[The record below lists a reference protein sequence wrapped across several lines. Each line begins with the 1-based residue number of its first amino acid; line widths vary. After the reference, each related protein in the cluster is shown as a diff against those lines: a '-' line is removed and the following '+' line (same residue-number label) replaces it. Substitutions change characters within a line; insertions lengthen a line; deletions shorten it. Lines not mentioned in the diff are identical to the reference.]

1 MRKVTVDRGES
12 GPRWPSP
19 CIAEDRNGFTVF
31 HLPGFAVPKIA
42 LVSSLLSPKVR
53 LRSTFFSH
61 PQPSTRCLLSAGA
74 PPSPNSQ
81 HSHTFTA
88 PPALRTIPP
97 LPLKPFR
104 RQAASCWSPHLPP
117 VPLLAHRH
125 GRCHEGPKVPGNCFD
140 PGPCRRPARDYRSR
154 SPIACRP
161 ILAPPRPL
169 WAPRISVFA
178 SLSRLEIAC
187 PLGCATPN
195 EEWPLADS
203 PARPWA
209 CSPQP
214 TPRGPGPPAAARP
227 GPTAHRAGLGHGRAP
242 PHRGS

>member
-61 PQPSTRCLLSAGA
+61 LQPSTRCFLSAGA

-97 LPLKPFR
+97 LPLNPFR
-104 RQAASCWSPHLPP
+104 RQAVSCWSPHLPP
-117 VPLLAHRH
+117 SPFWPTGTEDAMRAQSSREL
-125 GRCHEGPKVPGNCFD
+125 F
-140 PGPCRRPARDYRSR
+140 RSR
-154 SPIACRP
+154 PLSQASPRLQVAFP
-161 ILAPPRPL
+161 D
-169 WAPRISVFA
+169 
-178 SLSRLEIAC
+178 SLQANIGTS
-187 PLGCATPN
+187 
-195 EEWPLADS
+195 
-203 PARPWA
+203 
-209 CSPQP
+209 
-214 TPRGPGPPAAARP
+214 
-227 GPTAHRAGLGHGRAP
+227 
-242 PHRGS
+242 

>member
-42 LVSSLLSPKVR
+42 LVSSLLSPKCASAQPSFP
-53 LRSTFFSH
+53 LCSH
-61 PQPSTRCLLSAGA
+61 PRRRAPPPVTTHSANALNTQHSHISPRHPLLETVRSFSPPSGQLLVTSSP
-74 PPSPNSQ
+74 PPSPFWG
-81 HSHTFTA
+81 TGTEDA
-88 PPALRTIPP
+88 MRA
-97 LPLKPFR
+97 
-104 RQAASCWSPHLPP
+104 
-117 VPLLAHRH
+117 
-125 GRCHEGPKVPGNCFD
+125 KVPGNCFD

-178 SLSRLEIAC
+178 SLSRLEIAY

-195 EEWPLADS
+195 EEWPV
-203 PARPWA
+203 
-209 CSPQP
+209 
-214 TPRGPGPPAAARP
+214 
-227 GPTAHRAGLGHGRAP
+227 
-242 PHRGS
+242 GSG